1 MFDIEWLN
9 YNPETP
15 TFYVVLLSTL
25 FAFFLSS
32 AIAITYEFTT
42 QSIYRRA
49 HYLQAIVLIGVVAA
63 MVMQA
68 IGDSLARGLGIIGAL
83 SIIRFRTVLDD
94 PRNITFM
101 FASLGA
107 GIATG
112 VLGFG
117 VAFTGTLVFCLGALI
132 LRFSPLSNNNELIG
146 EVKLQ
151 VPKSD
156 EVQDE
161 IERKIKRHCRDH
173 ELEQIRFLKPQRVK
187 TYTDEGIP
195 VFEEYSR
202 ENLQE
207 FTYLIKLKRGGSIS
221 ALGESLEEIGGLE
234 NLRLNFKTR
243 PVKL

>member
-15 TFYVVLLSTL
+15 SFYVVLLSTM

-32 AIAITYEFTT
+32 VIAITYEFTT
-42 QSIYRRA
+42 RSIYRRA
-49 HYLQAIVLIGVVAA
+49 HYLQAVILIGSVAA

-83 SIIRFRTVLDD
+83 SIIRFRKVLDD

-117 VAFTGTLVFCLGALI
+117 VAFTGTLVFCCGALI
-132 LRFSPLSNNNELIG
+132 LRYSPLSNNNELIG
-146 EVKLQ
+146 EIKLQ

-156 EVQDE
+156 EVQAE
-161 IERKIKRHCRDH
+161 IERKLNRQCRDF
-173 ELEQIRFLKPQRVK
+173 ELEQIRFLKPQRIK
-187 TYTDEGIP
+187 SYNDEGIP
-195 VFEEYSR
+195 LYEEHSR
-202 ENLQE
+202 DNLQE
-207 FTYLIKLKRGGSIS
+207 FTYLIKLNRKGSIS
-221 ALGESLEEIGGLE
+221 DLGESLESIGGLE
-234 NLRLNFKTR
+234 NLRVNFKTR
-243 PVKL
+243 PTKL

>member
-15 TFYVVLLSTL
+15 SFYVVLLTTL

-32 AIAITYEFTT
+32 IIAITYEFTT

-49 HYLQAIVLIGVVAA
+49 HFLQAIILIGVVAA
-63 MVMQA
+63 TVMQA

-101 FASLGA
+101 FASLGI

-117 VAFTGTLVFCLGALI
+117 IALTGTLVFCTGAVI
-132 LRFSPLSNNNELIG
+132 LRFSPMSNNNELIG
-146 EVKLQ
+146 EIRLQ
-151 VPKSD
+151 LPKED
-156 EVQDE
+156 GVQE
-161 IERKIKRHCRDH
+161 AVERKLSGQCRDF
-173 ELEQIRFLKPQRVK
+173 ELEQIRFLSDKKVK
-187 TYTDEGIP
+187 SFNDEGLP
-195 VFEEYSR
+195 VIEEIVR

-207 FTYLIKLKRGGSIS
+207 FTYLIRLRHRGSINQL
-221 ALGESLEEIGGLE
+221 AEDLNGLE
-234 NLRLNFKTR
+234 GLEDLRLNFKKRET
-243 PVKL
+243 KL

>member
-15 TFYVVLLSTL
+15 SFYVVLLTTL

-32 AIAITYEFTT
+32 IIAITYEFTT

-49 HYLQAIVLIGVVAA
+49 HFLQAIILIGVVAA
-63 MVMQA
+63 TVMQA

-101 FASLGA
+101 FASLGI

-117 VAFTGTLVFCLGALI
+117 IALTGTLVFCVGAVI
-132 LRFSPLSNNNELIG
+132 LRFSPMSNNNELIG
-146 EVKLQ
+146 EIRLQLPKKDGIQEIVEQKLTGQ
-151 VPKSD
+151 
-156 EVQDE
+156 
-161 IERKIKRHCRDH
+161 CRDF
-173 ELEQIRFLKPQRVK
+173 ELEQIRFLTDKRVK
-187 TYTDEGIP
+187 TFNEQGLP
-195 VFEEYSR
+195 VIEEIGR

-207 FTYLIKLKRGGSIS
+207 FTYLIRLRDRGSVNKL
-221 ALGESLEEIGGLE
+221 ADDLDELDGLE
-234 NLRLNFKTR
+234 DLRLSFKKRET
-243 PVKL
+243 KL